1 MRLGR
6 IIAGPDIYF
15 AERSGNKQQRS
26 PRPGTGCCG
35 RTEDAEM
42 KHHCIWAALAS
53 SFSVVHGFS
62 SLLHHPASVD
72 GAGTTCLSLCQ
83 QRDYSGESG
92 SVDEGTTSLSL
103 CQQRDYSG
111 DSGSVDDSLV
121 ESRRSFLTV
130 ALSSSSTLVLS
141 PLQAIADGEP
151 SVIATP
157 TGDGDLKK
165 LFGEGQALEAQGN
178 ILAAQRIY
186 TKATKIAPRFI
197 YAWANLAN
205 TLVAQ
210 GDLSNAD
217 EAYTTAISLC
227 EQNLSEVEPSFG
239 TKRCDDLYL
248 LLLNRGSVRLNNGKP
263 SEALVDLS
271 KSNDL
276 RGRPDSVILENLA
289 RAQEINS
296 YYGLADR
303 NYSTAI
309 SMTANEVAPFWLRS
323 SMVKFQQGDL
333 TGAFDLARRVENRFP
348 EAPEVRACY
357 ACLLLAKGDEDAA
370 RRKYLEI
377 PDRPR
382 LKYSD
387 RDYVDRVITW
397 PPAMKEKL
405 AQLTKAVGDTN

>member
-1 MRLGR
+1 
-6 IIAGPDIYF
+6 
-15 AERSGNKQQRS
+15 
-26 PRPGTGCCG
+26 
-35 RTEDAEM
+35 M

-53 SFSVVHGFS
+53 SSSLVAHGFS
-62 SLLHHPASVD
+62 SPYHPASVD
-72 GAGTTCLSLCQ
+72 GAGTCLSLCQ
-83 QRDYSGESG
+83 H
-92 SVDEGTTSLSL
+92 
-103 CQQRDYSG
+103 QQAPEDDR
-111 DSGSVDDSLV
+111 GSVDDLVKGRRNFLSSL
-121 ESRRSFLTV
+121 V
-130 ALSSSSTLVLS
+130 ALSSSTFVLS
-141 PLQAIADGEP
+141 PPVAIADGEGSTSLTP
-151 SVIATP
+151 TVIATP
-157 TGDGDLKK
+157 TGDLKK
-165 LFGEGQALEAQGN
+165 LFREGQALEAQGN

-263 SEALVDLS
+263 SEGLADLS

-387 RDYVDRVITW
+387 REYVDRVITW

>member
-1 MRLGR
+1 
-6 IIAGPDIYF
+6 
-15 AERSGNKQQRS
+15 
-26 PRPGTGCCG
+26 
-35 RTEDAEM
+35 M
-42 KHHCIWAALAS
+42 KHRSILVALALAS
-53 SFSVVHGFS
+53 SSSVAHGFS
-62 SLLHHPASVD
+62 SSYHSASVD
-72 GAGTTCLSLCQ
+72 GVGGAGTCSSLGQPDDCG
-83 QRDYSGESG
+83 SG
-92 SVDEGTTSLSL
+92 
-103 CQQRDYSG
+103 
-111 DSGSVDDSLV
+111 DDSLV
-121 ESRRSFLTV
+121 ESRRNFLSSLV
-130 ALSSSSTLVLS
+130 ALSSSTLVLS
-141 PLQAIADGEP
+141 PLVAIADEGAATP
-151 SVIATP
+151 AVIATP
-157 TGDGDLKK
+157 TGDLKK
-165 LFGEGQALEAQGN
+165 LFREGQALEAQGN

-205 TLVAQ
+205 TLVVQ
-210 GDLSNAD
+210 GDLSGAD

-248 LLLNRGSVRLNNGKP
+248 LLLNRGSVRLNNGNP
-263 SEALVDLS
+263 SDGLVDLS

-323 SMVKFQQGDL
+323 SMVKYQQGDL
-333 TGAFDLARRVENRFP
+333 TGAFDLVRRVENRFP

-357 ACLLLAKGDEDAA
+357 ACLLLARGDEDAA

-377 PDRPR
+377 PDRPI
-382 LKYSD
+382 LKYTDS
-387 RDYVDRVITW
+387 DYVDRVITW

>member
-1 MRLGR
+1 MAPSR
-6 IIAGPDIYF
+6 IIAGPDRHF
-15 AERSGNKQQRS
+15 AERSVLPFLRFDRRLE
-26 PRPGTGCCG
+26 PAA

-53 SFSVVHGFS
+53 SSSVVHGFS

-157 TGDGDLKK
+157 TGDLKK